1 MCMRYPMSWS
11 VAGLRLCLILG
22 CPPLNNFM
30 YTCPH
35 ELECCGAR
43 TVRLIPRF
51 IYSYELERCG
61 ARTVR
66 LIPRFIYSYELERC
80 ASYLD
85 WQPQNNLMY
94 VHPVISWSVAG
105 ARAVRLILRLA
116 AAEQFY
122 VQSPPYEL
130 GRCRAKTVRLIQVGG
145 RKLEH
150 CDGKEGVPQS

>member
-1 MCMRYPMSWS
+1 
-11 VAGLRLCLILG
+11 
-22 CPPLNNFM
+22 M
-30 YTCPH
+30 YTCP
-35 ELECCGAR
+35 
-43 TVRLIPRF
+43 
-51 IYSYELERCG
+51 YELEHCG

-122 VQSPPYEL
+122 VQSTPPL
-130 GRCRAKTVRLIQVGG
+130 
-145 RKLEH
+145 
-150 CDGKEGVPQS
+150 